1 MSLKQTISH
10 LFSVK
15 NTSDKYKPDFNH
27 SNKSKQPVHMQ
38 SIERTMR
45 HYSNIGN
52 IILLNNLSDLKS
64 VKEKLSNYVYN
75 LLLSHY
81 STDNC
86 FYYQKQTGKLQY
98 LMPDITDPITAK
110 YNTKTEQWNINLSE
124 NKFSYIDSNNKP
136 AHNTYGFFIA
146 NPYNV
151 FALATSDFK
160 NRNYLIKC
168 GINNLLTDFN
178 SVKDTEYLHNV
189 VKLDTT
195 DINNSDI
202 VKANQHQ
209 LDKTPAIIIS
219 KLKLNSVEKH
229 KTKVINLN
237 IASDF
242 NSDTWSNEDYFV
254 LSMTDLLK
262 LIQQEIKLQEKAEH
276 LDCNY
281 YQRNTG
287 LITNYVLRHLPEQLF
302 TADKSK
308 QLNLNQIEK
317 DNTVSDIDLYKSVI
331 KNRKITDDA
340 VKAVVYAL
348 ATVIKNSFKIVKLY
362 RTYTGKNNI
371 VLTIKPDKI
380 YNDYTNSDFKISRK
394 KYIADLTQG
403 LKQSVYYVRQMKNKY
418 NYWYLSASDFKLAEN
433 YLKKIYFNHWNVNET
448 ELLSAMLIYFDKNF
462 HDSDFKSVEK
472 YSMKENETTDE
483 DGYNELLPISSAIIS
498 DLMSELANRFYI
510 DYLENKSVTELKSV
524 GINVDKMQLTYMK
537 AIKEMAECEISN
549 NYLDKNKY
557 IADDFATGFKAVKN
571 LLLNKK

>member
-189 VKLDTT
+189 VKLDTS
-195 DINNSDI
+195 DLNSSDI
-202 VKANQHQ
+202 IKTNQHQ
-209 LDKTPAIIIS
+209 LDKTPAIVIS
-219 KLKLNSVEKH
+219 KLRLNSV
-229 KTKVINLN
+229 
-237 IASDF
+237 
-242 NSDTWSNEDYFV
+242 
-254 LSMTDLLK
+254 
-262 LIQQEIKLQEKAEH
+262 
-276 LDCNY
+276 
-281 YQRNTG
+281 
-287 LITNYVLRHLPEQLF
+287 
-302 TADKSK
+302 
-308 QLNLNQIEK
+308 
-317 DNTVSDIDLYKSVI
+317 
-331 KNRKITDDA
+331 
-340 VKAVVYAL
+340 
-348 ATVIKNSFKIVKLY
+348 
-362 RTYTGKNNI
+362 
-371 VLTIKPDKI
+371 
-380 YNDYTNSDFKISRK
+380 K
-394 KYIADLTQG
+394 KYKAKVVNLKIAT
-403 LKQSVYYVRQMKNKY
+403 
-418 NYWYLSASDFKLAEN
+418 
-433 YLKKIYFNHWNVNET
+433 
-448 ELLSAMLIYFDKNF
+448 
-462 HDSDFKSVEK
+462 DFKS
-472 YSMKENETTDE
+472 ETW
-483 DGYNELLPISSAIIS
+483 N
-498 DLMSELANRFYI
+498 DL
-510 DYLENKSVTELKSV
+510 
-524 GINVDKMQLTYMK
+524 Q
-537 AIKEMAECEISN
+537 
-549 NYLDKNKY
+549 
-557 IADDFATGFKAVKN
+557 
-571 LLLNKK
+571 

>member
-124 NKFSYIDSNNKP
+124 NKFSYIDGNNKP

-195 DINNSDI
+195 DLNNSDI

-262 LIQQEIKLQEKAEH
+262 LIQQEIKLKEKAEH

>member
-195 DINNSDI
+195 DLNNSDI

-262 LIQQEIKLQEKAEH
+262 LIQQEIKLKEKAEH

>member
-27 SNKSKQPVHMQ
+27 SNKSKQSVHMQ

-195 DINNSDI
+195 DLNNSDI

-262 LIQQEIKLQEKAEH
+262 LIQQEIKLKEKAEH

-524 GINVDKMQLTYMK
+524 GINVDKIQLTYMK

>member
-178 SVKDTEYLHNV
+178 SVKDAEYLHNV

-195 DINNSDI
+195 DLNNSDI

-262 LIQQEIKLQEKAEH
+262 LIQQEIKLKEKAEH